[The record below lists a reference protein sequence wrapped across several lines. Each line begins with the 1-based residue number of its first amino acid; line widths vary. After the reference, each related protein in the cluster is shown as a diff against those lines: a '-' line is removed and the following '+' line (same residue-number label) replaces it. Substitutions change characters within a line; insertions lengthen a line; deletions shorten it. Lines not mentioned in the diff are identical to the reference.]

1 MALLFAENGIHVS
14 LNDPS
19 EDAVNGLLEQGNKE
33 GFGDRLEKR
42 LDYQDLC
49 KNLGSPKIFFFSLPH
64 GTVGDTVV
72 DGLQQYLDNGDIIVD
87 ASNEYW
93 QNTQRRQGK
102 LVPQGVYY
110 VGEWSKAKERKANLT
125 RARHGRFWRLPGGK
139 KRAIHVSWWTGRG
152 TEHTITTA
160 PEGRGERWQRQA
172 VCRQSWNRSIR
183 TLREDD
189 S

>member
-1 MALLFAENGIHVS
+1 MIGCGSMGGGMALLFAENGIHVS

-49 KNLGSPKIFFFSLPH
+49 KNLGRPKIFFFSLPH

-110 VGEWSKAKERKANLT
+110 VGEWSKAKER
-125 RARHGRFWRLPGGK
+125 RR
-139 KRAIHVSWWTGRG
+139 I
-152 TEHTITTA
+152 
-160 PEGRGERWQRQA
+160 
-172 VCRQSWNRSIR
+172 
-183 TLREDD
+183 
-189 S
+189 